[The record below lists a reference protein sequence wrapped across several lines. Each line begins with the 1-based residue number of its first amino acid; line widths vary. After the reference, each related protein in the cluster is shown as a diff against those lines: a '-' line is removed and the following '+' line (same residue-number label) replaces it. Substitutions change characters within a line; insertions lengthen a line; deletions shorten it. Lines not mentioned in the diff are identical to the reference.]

1 MPLQIIV
8 MAKQVIDPEIPKA
21 AFRIDPSRKQVVVPS
36 NFAPVVN
43 GFDEHALEAALRIKD
58 KQDARVTA
66 LSAGKN
72 FSITI
77 MRKLVAMGADELILV
92 QDDRLEDTIDSG
104 VAAQILAAAVKKLG
118 GGDLILCGRQASDW
132 DNAQVPLLLTEA
144 LGLPCI
150 TLAKNVEVQDGKVR
164 VTRVIPE
171 GQEVVEAPLPALV
184 TVSNELGLPRYPTL
198 RATMAANRMRPTIW
212 KASDLGLEQDQLH
225 SHLELVDLYIPTSE
239 RQCEFIEGANE
250 GEIARELVQ
259 KLRAAR
265 LI

>member
-21 AFRIDPSRKQVVVPS
+21 AFRIDPSSKQVLVPS

-58 KQDARVTA
+58 KQAARVTA

-72 FSITI
+72 FSINV
-77 MRKLVAMGADELILV
+77 MRKLLAMGADELILV
-92 QDDRLEDTIDSG
+92 QDDRIADTIDSS
-104 VAAQILAAAVKKLG
+104 VTAQILAAAVKKLEG
-118 GGDLILCGRQASDW
+118 FDLIFSGRQASDW
-132 DNAQVPLLLTEA
+132 DNAQVPLLLAEA
-144 LGLPCI
+144 LGLPCMTI
-150 TLAKNVEVQDGKVR
+150 AKNIEVHDGKVR

-171 GQEVVEAPLPALV
+171 GQEVVEAPLPALI
-184 TVSNELGLPRYPTL
+184 TVSNEIGLPRYPTL

-212 KASDLGLEQDQLH
+212 KASDLGLDLHQLQP
-225 SHLELVDLYIPTSE
+225 HLELVNLYIPSNE
-239 RQCEFIEGANE
+239 RQCEFIEGSDE
-250 GEIARELVQ
+250 REVARELAQ
-259 KLRAAR
+259 KLREAR